1 MYWPCNRRLI
11 SRGRLIFLREPVIKK
26 IISGGQTGADRG
38 ALDAAIKYSFPYGG
52 WIPKGRLTEDGPLPD
67 EYKLKE
73 MPTKNYP
80 ARTEKNVLASDGTVI
95 ITHGKLTGGSALTK
109 KLAKEHKRPY
119 FHIDLNKTPAFIAA
133 SEINNWGIKHGIEIL
148 NVAGPRAS
156 KDPKIYEDTTYII
169 QGVILLGLVKAQ
181 AGSLLTDHD
190 MDEYLEKLPV
200 PPKTVDEAVDRL
212 IEDLDLSDKVE
223 IANMNLDQLVSLHP
237 HLHVYFKN
245 AFGLWSGNK
254 ELIES
259 CRAISKEPVRDDDDA
274 TSVMMGILFKKLLET
289 HKLRAV
295 K

>member
-1 MYWPCNRRLI
+1 
-11 SRGRLIFLREPVIKK
+11 VIKK
-26 IISGGQTGADRG
+26 IISGGQTGADQG

-52 WIPKGRLTEDGPLPD
+52 WIPKGRLTENGSLPD

-73 MPTKNYP
+73 MSTKNYP

-109 KLAKEHKRPY
+109 KLAEKHKRP
-119 FHIDLNKTPAFIAA
+119 FLHINLNETPAFLAS
-133 SEINNWGIKHGIEIL
+133 SEINAWINENNIEIL
-148 NVAGPRAS
+148 NVAGSRAS

-169 QGVILLGLVKAQ
+169 QGVILLGIVKAQ
-181 AGSLLTDHD
+181 SGSLLTDHD
-190 MDEYLEKLPV
+190 KDEYLKKLPV

-223 IANMNLDQLVSLHP
+223 IANMNLDELVNLHP

-245 AFGLWSGNK
+245 AFGLWSGNT

-259 CRAISKEPVRDDDDA
+259 CRAISKEPVRDENDA
-274 TSVMMGILFKKLLET
+274 TSVILGILFKKLYET